1 MPWKTLMYKS
11 LNTFIGNNEQGA
23 DVCVVLRNSLVP

>member
-11 LNTFIGNNEQGA
+11 LNTFIGK
-23 DVCVVLRNSLVP
+23 VPFFFLVQEKDE